1 MPASSSPPGSSRA
14 GRLAL
19 AALLAV
25 GLFAAAGYAVA
36 GDVVP
41 TQGGTYV
48 EAVVGVPR
56 YLNPL
61 LAQPGSPDD
70 DVVALVFS
78 GLTRVGSDGKVAPDL
93 ATDWSVAPNGL
104 QYTFRLRR
112 GVRWHDG
119 HPFGAGDVVATVQ
132 ALQAVDFP
140 GDAAL
145 AALWKDVRVE
155 PTDEGVRFTLP
166 APDAAFPEQA
176 SLGILPASA
185 LAGMRGRA
193 MLESDFNLRPIGTGP
208 MRVTSAELRRIEL
221 TAFDGYWERAPYVP
235 NVEFRFVGT
244 AAAALDLLRR
254 GEVTAV
260 RPLPARD
267 AASLP
272 SGAIAY
278 LRPEISKT
286 DTLVFNTSS
295 APLDDVP
302 TRAALAKGIDRR
314 KAAGALGAAAVPV
327 DGEPGDASAAK
338 AALQAAGWRAAP
350 DGTLQR
356 GDRQLRL
363 TLVTNDAPERGPLAE
378 ELVRQLAAVGVRVEL
393 QRVPWAALV
402 GDVLPGGRWGAAL
415 VETFEPQAVPDPGR
429 LWGKGAPL
437 NFGGWAP
444 WRSEELL
451 AAARRATTPAARLA
465 ALRDWQALFDAEAP
479 AVRLLHPQLSYPVA
493 AELRGQSIG
502 PAFLL
507 PRDRF
512 ASYADWYL
520 FTKRAPG
527 RF

>member
-1 MPASSSPPGSSRA
+1 LPASSSPPGSRRTTKL
-14 GRLAL
+14 GL
-19 AALLAV
+19 AAILAV
-25 GLFAAAGYAVA
+25 ALFAAAGYAVA

-41 TQGGTYV
+41 TRGGTYV
-48 EAVVGVPR
+48 EAVVGAPR

-78 GLTRVGSDGKVAPDL
+78 GLTRVEPDGKVAPDL
-93 ATDWSVAPNGL
+93 ATDWSVAPNGV

-119 HPFGAGDVVATVQ
+119 HPFGAADVVATVQ
-132 ALQAVDFP
+132 ALQAPDFP
-140 GDAAL
+140 GDPAL

-155 PTDEGVRFTLP
+155 PTDDGVRFTLP

-176 SLGILPASA
+176 SLGIVPASA
-185 LAGMRGRA
+185 LAQMHGRA
-193 MLESDFNLRPIGTGP
+193 MLESDFNLRPIGTGR

-244 AAAALDLLRR
+244 AAAALGLLRR
-254 GEVTAV
+254 GEVTAI

-267 AASLP
+267 VANLP
-272 SGAIAY
+272 PGAIAY
-278 LRPEISKT
+278 LRPQTSET
-286 DTLVFNTSS
+286 DTLVFNTSA
-295 APLDDVP
+295 APLDDGP
-302 TRAALAKGIDRR
+302 TRAALATAIDRR
-314 KAAGALGAAAVPV
+314 KAAAALGDAAVPL
-327 DGEPGDASAAK
+327 DGPPGDATAAK
-338 AALQAAGWRAAP
+338 AALQAAGWRATP
-350 DGTLQR
+350 DGLLQR

-363 TLVTNDAPERGPLAE
+363 TLVTNDAPERGALAE
-378 ELVRQLAAVGVRVEL
+378 ELVRQLTAAGARVEL

-402 GDVLPGGRWGAAL
+402 GDLLPSGRWSAAL

-429 LWGKGAPL
+429 LWGKGAAL
-437 NFGGWAP
+437 NVGGWAP
-444 WRSEELL
+444 PRSEELL
-451 AAARRATTPAARLA
+451 AAARRATTPDARLA

-479 AVRLLHPQLSYPVA
+479 AVRLAHPQLSYPVA

-502 PAFLL
+502 PRLLL

-527 RF
+527 LF